1 MGSRSHRPAKLSARK
16 QLFFR
21 TADYQAGLIAEAARP
36 CRTFAHDIAERSVM
50 ISAFCPMP
58 HFDNADR
65 EKLAALI
72 GEAREL
78 RAETETLRQK
88 SQAQN
93 NKSPRCAVSARKA
106 A

>member
-1 MGSRSHRPAKLSARK
+1 
-16 QLFFR
+16 
-21 TADYQAGLIAEAARP
+21 
-36 CRTFAHDIAERSVM
+36 
-50 ISAFCPMP
+50 MP

-72 GEAREL
+72 KEAREL
-78 RAETETLRQK
+78 RVETETLRQK

-93 NKSPRCAVSARKA
+93 NKSPRCVVSARKA